1 MNDIH
6 VGLNFC
12 RLSSTIRTSKNPG
25 SFNSP
30 ETSAGTT
37 GPDCARTMQAH
48 PLQPL
53 AHAIRFLSIDAIV
66 KATEGHQGV
75 PLGMAEIATAL
86 YVNHLKFNP
95 ADPTWWDRDRV
106 VLSNG
111 HGSMLLYSLLHLSG
125 YEAISLAEIQ
135 RFRELGSVC
144 EGHPE
149 YNQAAGI
156 EVTTG
161 PLGQGIAN
169 ALGMAVAEAYLNARF
184 GAALVDHFTYAFV
197 GDGCLQEGVGQEMI
211 SLAGHLQLGKLV
223 LLWDD
228 NLITDDGPT
237 SLSIS
242 ENVAE
247 RFRVANWH
255 VEELDGHDIDAVS
268 AALTRAKA
276 DPRPSLLACRT
287 IIGKGLPRVQG
298 QRGGHSARLH
308 EQDASEARALL
319 DWPHAP
325 FEVPADIRDAWR
337 AAGSRSQADHRA
349 WNERLAALPQA
360 ERAEFERVMRGE
372 LPAGWQDVLR
382 AYKRRAHDAA
392 AVPSG
397 IFLSGEI
404 NDLLGPILPERMVGC
419 ADLEAPTSHKRSLQA
434 FTATDRSGAYVHC
447 GVREH
452 VMGSMANGMAAHGGV
467 IPLSVTYLAF
477 SDYER
482 PAMRMAALMGLP
494 VKFVFSHDSIGIGKN
509 GPTHQPVEIL
519 ASLRAMP
526 NMWVMRPAD
535 AVEAAECWELALAHR
550 SGPVSMVFARQSLPL
565 VRQNPTPDNLCAFG
579 GYVLHE
585 SQAGPRMVTILA
597 TGSEVALAVQA
608 RAALEKE
615 GIGTAV
621 VSLPCWELFDQQT
634 ESYRQ
639 QVLGQGVRV
648 AIEAAGRFGWDAYLG
663 DRGAFVGMNGFGASG
678 PADALYRLFG
688 ITADAVVAQAKR
700 LLNA

>member
-1 MNDIH
+1 
-6 VGLNFC
+6 
-12 RLSSTIRTSKNPG
+12 
-25 SFNSP
+25 
-30 ETSAGTT
+30 
-37 GPDCARTMQAH
+37 MQDH

-66 KATEGHQGV
+66 KAAEGHQGV

-86 YVNHLKFNP
+86 YVNHLKHDP
-95 ADPTWWDRDRV
+95 ANPTWWDRDRV

-111 HGSMLLYSLLHLSG
+111 HGSMLLYALLHLSG
-125 YEAISLAEIQ
+125 YEAISLDQIQ
-135 RFRELGSVC
+135 RFRELGAVC

-149 YNQAAGI
+149 FNPAAGI

-184 GAALVDHFTYAFV
+184 GSGLVDHRTYAFV

-211 SLAGHLQLGKLV
+211 SLAGHLQLGKLT

-247 RFRVANWH
+247 RFRVAHWH

-268 AALTRAKA
+268 AALARAKA

-287 IIGKGLPRVQG
+287 TIGKGIPRVQG
-298 QRGGHSARLH
+298 LRGGHSARLY
-308 EQDASEARALL
+308 EQDANEARELL
-319 DWPHAP
+319 GWPHGP
-325 FEVPADIRDAWR
+325 FQIPEAVLAAWR
-337 AAGSRSQADHRA
+337 GAGQRSQADQRV
-349 WNERLAALPQA
+349 WCERLAALPAA
-360 ERAEFERVMRGE
+360 ERSEFERVMRGE
-372 LPAGWQDVLR
+372 LPAGWQAVLR
-382 AYKRRAHDAA
+382 NYKQRALEAP

-404 NDLLGPILPERMVGC
+404 NDLLAPVLPERMVGC

-434 FTATDRSGAYVHC
+434 FTANDRAGAYVHC

-452 VMGSMANGMAAHGGV
+452 VMGSMANGMAAHGGI

-535 AVEAAECWELALAHR
+535 AIEAAECWELALAHR
-550 SGPVSMVFARQSLPL
+550 SGPASLVFARQSLPL
-565 VRQNPTPDNLCAFG
+565 VRCVPTQDNLCARG

-585 SQAGPRMVTILA
+585 AEAGPRRVTLLA

-608 RAALEKE
+608 RAVLENE
-615 GIGTAV
+615 GVGTAV
-621 VSLPCWELFDQQT
+621 VSLPCWELFDQQPVA
-634 ESYRQ
+634 YRQ
-639 QVLGQGVRV
+639 QVLGEPGGVRV
-648 AIEAAGRFGWDAYLG
+648 AVEAAVRFGWDAYLG
-663 DRGAFVGMNGFGASG
+663 TEGGFVGMRGFGASG
-678 PADALYRLFG
+678 PADALYRLFD
-688 ITADAVVAQAKR
+688 ITVDAVVAQARER
-700 LLNA
+700 LVP